1 MDEVV
6 KAWVANDLT
15 LIKSLTDEYIK
26 KVNSIVVEGISNGE
40 TNDSIMRR
48 MMATNKN
55 MTKSRAS
62 LIARDQVGKLNGRL
76 IKRRNQESGLNLYE
90 WLTAMDERVRE
101 KHKKLNH
108 KICRW
113 DNDNV
118 YANSIDDA
126 KDGNWR
132 NRGATRYVG
141 IPGSDVQCRC
151 GSISIVVQ
159 LNQEIDKEIDEEIEE
174 ERVAEGRSKK
184 KTIPVGSPTK
194 GPTVKASKSIKDP
207 TLRKAP
213 VFDNIQDAE
222 DWATKNLIK
231 KGGDVRYRGMDVD
244 VANEFNDISKGLIDK
259 YGYKYDTIQTHKSS
273 FSFMDVTVLKDGKIR
288 HGSMRLNRN
297 SMATSKRLKKTLDN
311 SSSSRLVL
319 NDTFRGSVT
328 HEYGHLTAG
337 VKGKFEKIVRDQFE
351 KVFRVY
357 FPEEYLRDLNLKYT
371 EMNIDL
377 DLSKEKEKIKFV
389 GYKVNFCNPGRF
401 RIYDGKMRFDGYAEF
416 AINGKLIKIA
426 FEYNGIQHYEF
437 PNFWF
442 GDSTDGFQSWLKY
455 IERDQIKKEI
465 CKLNNIYLIEIPYY
479 IDRALE
485 HPEKIRSYIINQ
497 FELITGIKLY

>member
-337 VKGKFEKIVRDQFE
+337 VKGKFEKIED
-351 KVFRVY
+351 
-357 FPEEYLRDLNLKYT
+357 DLV
-371 EMNIDL
+371 DL
-377 DLSKEKEKIKFV
+377 FKSQKNQTFTDTLFKDV
-389 GYKVNFCNPGRF
+389 GTYWSTDKAEV
-401 RIYDGKMRFDGYAEF
+401 YAEMF
-416 AINGKLIKIA
+416 RLHEEKKLTG
-426 FEYNGIQHYEF
+426 NLEF
-437 PNFWF
+437 IDNFF
-442 GDSTDGFQSWLKY
+442 
-455 IERDQIKKEI
+455 KEEF
-465 CKLNNIYLIEIPYY
+465 K
-479 IDRALE
+479 
-485 HPEKIRSYIINQ
+485 
-497 FELITGIKLY
+497 